1 MRYVRRRL
9 VLGLHLGI
17 LLGLAARGQTLD
29 DRARGLEFQKKA
41 VEAYRRQDWPAFLE
55 NSRQAAALAPGNARL
70 TYNLAAAQARNGH
83 SAEAARLVEGLLER
97 RLDLGSDRDEDFA
110 AVRDTD
116 AFQGVRRKLAELRR
130 PVGGSAVAFRLP
142 EKDLLTEGIAFDP
155 RSRAF
160 FIGSVHRRKI
170 LRRSADGVVSDFV
183 REGQDGLQSV
193 LALRVDPKKRVL
205 YACSAALPQMAG
217 YEKGMQGSS
226 VLRFDLAT
234 GRLAARYP
242 LPSDG
247 KPHAAND
254 LAIAENGDLYVTD
267 SLGSGVYR
275 IRASAASIETVVRPG
290 VFRSPQGLAFGP
302 NGRLYVADWGYGLF
316 WVDGRGERHEVAAPD
331 DVPLLGIDGLA
342 VRGREIVVTQNG
354 IEPHRVAALEL
365 DSPGDRVV
373 RGRILD
379 MNDPEFAEP
388 TLGVLVGDD
397 FYFIGKSQWGLFD
410 EKTGAFD
417 PSRLQ
422 NPAVLKVSVAP
433 RRAGAARSVSR

>member
-1 MRYVRRRL
+1 VLAPGL
-9 VLGLHLGI
+9 VLGI
-17 LLGLAARGQTLD
+17 LLGPAARGQTPD
-29 DRARGLEFQKKA
+29 DRARSLEFQNKA
-41 VEAYRRQDWPAFLE
+41 IEAYRRQDWPAFLE
-55 NSRQAAALAPGNARL
+55 KSRQAAALRPGNARL
-70 TYNLAAAQARNGH
+70 TYNVAAAEARNGH
-83 SAEAARLVEGLLER
+83 AVEAAKLVEGLVDR
-97 RLDLGSDRDEDFA
+97 KLDLGSDRDEDFA
-110 AVRDTD
+110 AVRDSA
-116 AFQGVRRKLAELRR
+116 AFAGVRRKLAELRR

-142 EKDLLTEGIAFDP
+142 EKDLLTEGIGFDP
-155 RSRAF
+155 RSKAF

-170 LRRSADGVVSDFV
+170 LRRSAGGAVSDFV

-193 LALRVDPKKRVL
+193 LALRVDPKRGAL

-217 YEKGMQGSS
+217 YEKGMEGSS

-234 GRLAARYP
+234 GRLAGRYP

-275 IRASAASIETVVRPG
+275 IRAGATSVETVVEPG
-290 VFRSPQGLAFGP
+290 VFRSPQGLGFGP

-331 DVPLLGIDGLA
+331 GVPLLGIDGLA
-342 VRGREIVVTQNG
+342 VRGREIIVTQNG

-365 DSPGDRVV
+365 DSSGDRVV

-422 NPAVLKVSVAP
+422 NPAVLKVSVAEK
-433 RRAGAARSVSR
+433 

>member
-1 MRYVRRRL
+1 MRYVRRCL
-9 VLGLHLGI
+9 VLNLGI
-17 LLGLAARGQTLD
+17 LLGLAARGETPD
-29 DRARGLEFQKKA
+29 DRARSLEFQKKA

-55 NSRQAAALAPGNARL
+55 NSRQAAALRPGNARL
-70 TYNLAAAQARNGH
+70 LYNLASAEARNGH
-83 SAEAARLVEGLLER
+83 AAGAAKLVEGLVER
-97 RLDLGSDRDEDFA
+97 KLDLGSDRDEDFA

-116 AFQGVRRKLAELRR
+116 AFAGVRKKLADLRR

-155 RSRAF
+155 QSKAF

-170 LRRSADGVVSDFV
+170 LRRSAGGAVSDFV

-193 LALRVDPKKRVL
+193 LALRVDPRRGAL

-217 YEKGMQGSS
+217 YEKSMEGSS
-226 VLRFDLAT
+226 AVLRFDLAT
-234 GRLAARYP
+234 GRLAGRYP
-242 LPSDG
+242 LPSDR

-254 LAIAENGDLYVTD
+254 LAIAENGDVYVTD

-275 IRASAASIETVVRPG
+275 IRVGATSIETVVEPG
-290 VFRSPQGLAFGP
+290 VFRSPQGLGFGP
-302 NGRLYVADWGYGLF
+302 NGRLFVADWGYGLF
-316 WVDGRGERHEVAAPD
+316 WVDDRGKRHEVAAPD

-365 DSPGDRVV
+365 DPAGDRVV

-388 TLGVLVGDD
+388 TLGVLAGDD

-422 NPAVLKVSVAP
+422 KPAVLKVSVAK
-433 RRAGAARSVSR
+433 R